1 MVPRTADQ
9 GGSPLRAFLRQV
21 ALALA
26 TLACAGAHAGTLRAC
41 DPADTLDAAQKDKL
55 FRFGAVIK
63 AELDKSGQRV
73 ALVAR
78 SGLDLAR
85 FGIRYSHAGFSL
97 QASPDVPW
105 AVRQLYYACDEQQ
118 PRIFDQGMLAF
129 VLGMNEADIGY
140 VSVLLLP
147 EPEAAEIERA
157 VLDKRLALQLLG
169 ATYSAN
175 AYPFSLQ
182 YQNCN
187 QWVVEVLAAARGRL
201 READAPEGS
210 LRANDSGSLRSRAQT
225 WLQGQGYEPSVIDVG
240 WRPLMWATAFVPWL
254 HNDDHPAEDQARKR
268 YRVSMPAAIEGFM
281 QAQLP
286 AATRLEFCHN
296 TRHVVVRRGGAPIAE
311 GCVPGEADTV
321 IPLD

>member
-1 MVPRTADQ
+1 MLATGLR
-9 GGSPLRAFLRQV
+9 PLRRRA

-41 DPADTLDAAQKDKL
+41 DPPDTLDAAQKDKL

-85 FGIRYSHAGFSL
+85 FGVRYSHAGFSL
-97 QASPDVPW
+97 QASPDASW

-129 VLGMNEADIGY
+129 VLGMNEPNIGY
-140 VSVLLLP
+140 VSALLLP
-147 EPEAAEIERA
+147 EPAAAQIEQA

-201 READAPEGS
+201 HEADAPEGT
-210 LRANDSGSLRSRAQT
+210 LRGSHPSSLRSRAQA
-225 WLQGQGYEPSVIDVG
+225 WLQAQGYAPSVIDVG

-254 HNDDHPAEDQARKR
+254 HNDDHPAEDQANKL
-268 YRVSMPAAIEGFM
+268 YRVSMPAAIDAFM

-286 AATRLEFCHN
+286 GATRLEFCHN

-311 GCVPGEADTV
+311 GCVPGETDTV
-321 IPLD
+321 IALD